1 MRKSIL
7 WFVFLTLLTIQ
18 SAFAQSF
25 YVKGKVISQEDNEPL
40 IGVSILQ
47 EGSGN
52 GVVTDIDGNYSLE
65 VKGTTKTTLVFSY
78 IGMQSQKHEVS
89 AKTGTLNVR
98 LASDAA
104 LIDEVVV
111 VAYGTRKKGTIAGAV
126 SAVKSEKLEN
136 VPAAGFDQALQG
148 QTPGLSVISNSG
160 EPSKAAVFQ
169 IRGTNSINSG
179 TSPLFILD
187 GVPISSSDFNT
198 ISPGDIESI
207 SVLKDAS
214 STSIYGAR
222 AANGVVIIS
231 TKKGKEGT
239 FRVNLDA
246 YVGVQT
252 SAKQMRMLNAQEY
265 GDLLWQA
272 QRNDGKSPVSDVYG
286 SGETAVIPE
295 FLDADHRLPSGDVDW
310 VDEIMQ
316 KAMVQS
322 YNLSLAKADKVSSH
336 LFSLG
341 YFNQD
346 GLMKYTGFK
355 RISGRFNNEFKL
367 FNDRLKIGEN
377 ATLSHAWGTSV
388 TNNAAL
394 GGMLY
399 NAYKTVSITPVY
411 DLDGNFG
418 SNPIA
423 DISNPLGELYRNK
436 DNKDRTTRLFGNLFA
451 ELNILEGLYFK
462 TNFGADYKNL
472 YKRSFKAKYN
482 ELNTQQP
489 LSTLSTQNRWN
500 FNWVFTN
507 TLNYLRTFDKHTIGA
522 LLGIET
528 NRYQE
533 EYFSASREGFASDD
547 DNFHFL
553 DAGDSGSQKN
563 AGSAFTSK
571 MMSYFGKIDYNFDNR
586 YLFAATFRRDGSSK
600 LGNNKWG
607 NFPAVSAGWRISS
620 EQFYDIPAISNMK
633 VRIGWG
639 QNGNSDIPAYS
650 TIDSYMSN
658 PNHSNYPID
667 GSQSSVT
674 TGYTQTRYGNA
685 NLKWETTTQTN
696 VGLDLGFLDNSL
708 TVVLDWFNKDTK
720 DLLWERPLIGTVGG
734 TNQTVWDNV
743 GKMRNRGFEAEVSYN
758 KSINK
763 DFGFN
768 VAFNMSAIKNKMTE
782 LDGDVS
788 YIGLPTSVIHSLN
801 FDQEVSRSAIGQ
813 PIGSFYAYKED
824 GLFQSEAEIKSYTNN
839 KGELLQPNA
848 KPGDIK
854 FVDVNGDGVIDG
866 NDRDY
871 IGNPLPDVT
880 AGLTLGVN
888 FHNFDLS
895 LFFQGMFGNDV
906 YDLTRYVGDF
916 YNQSQYN
923 KNSRVVNA
931 WTPTNTNT
939 DIPRVTMDDPNNN
952 IRPSSYYVQDASFVR
967 LKNMKIGYSVP
978 QSILSKIKFNSL
990 YIYAQATNLFTITG
1004 YDGIDPEVGLQ
1015 SYSSDY
1021 RNLDMGVDRGIY
1033 PLSRTFTFGVNVSF

>member
-1 MRKSIL
+1 M
-7 WFVFLTLLTIQ
+7 
-18 SAFAQSF
+18 
-25 YVKGKVISQEDNEPL
+25 
-40 IGVSILQ
+40 
-47 EGSGN
+47 
-52 GVVTDIDGNYSLE
+52 
-65 VKGTTKTTLVFSY
+65 
-78 IGMQSQKHEVS
+78 
-89 AKTGTLNVR
+89 
-98 LASDAA
+98 
-104 LIDEVVV
+104 
-111 VAYGTRKKGTIAGAV
+111 
-126 SAVKSEKLEN
+126 
-136 VPAAGFDQALQG
+136 
-148 QTPGLSVISNSG
+148 
-160 EPSKAAVFQ
+160 
-169 IRGTNSINSG
+169 
-179 TSPLFILD
+179 
-187 GVPISSSDFNT
+187 
-198 ISPGDIESI
+198 
-207 SVLKDAS
+207 
-214 STSIYGAR
+214 
-222 AANGVVIIS
+222 
-231 TKKGKEGT
+231 
-239 FRVNLDA
+239 
-246 YVGVQT
+246 
-252 SAKQMRMLNAQEY
+252 
-265 GDLLWQA
+265 
-272 QRNDGKSPVSDVYG
+272 
-286 SGETAVIPE
+286 
-295 FLDADHRLPSGDVDW
+295 
-310 VDEIMQ
+310 
-316 KAMVQS
+316 
-322 YNLSLAKADKVSSH
+322 
-336 LFSLG
+336 
-341 YFNQD
+341 
-346 GLMKYTGFK
+346 
-355 RISGRFNNEFKL
+355 
-367 FNDRLKIGEN
+367 
-377 ATLSHAWGTSV
+377 
-388 TNNAAL
+388 
-394 GGMLY
+394 
-399 NAYKTVSITPVY
+399 
-411 DLDGNFG
+411 
-418 SNPIA
+418 
-423 DISNPLGELYRNK
+423 
-436 DNKDRTTRLFGNLFA
+436 
-451 ELNILEGLYFK
+451 
-462 TNFGADYKNL
+462 
-472 YKRSFKAKYN
+472 
-482 ELNTQQP
+482 NTQQP

-586 YLFAATFRRDGSSK
+586 YLFSATFRRDGSSK

-620 EQFYDIPAISNMK
+620 EPFYDIPAISNMK

>member
-1 MRKSIL
+1 
-7 WFVFLTLLTIQ
+7 
-18 SAFAQSF
+18 
-25 YVKGKVISQEDNEPL
+25 
-40 IGVSILQ
+40 
-47 EGSGN
+47 
-52 GVVTDIDGNYSLE
+52 
-65 VKGTTKTTLVFSY
+65 
-78 IGMQSQKHEVS
+78 
-89 AKTGTLNVR
+89 
-98 LASDAA
+98 
-104 LIDEVVV
+104 
-111 VAYGTRKKGTIAGAV
+111 
-126 SAVKSEKLEN
+126 
-136 VPAAGFDQALQG
+136 
-148 QTPGLSVISNSG
+148 
-160 EPSKAAVFQ
+160 
-169 IRGTNSINSG
+169 
-179 TSPLFILD
+179 
-187 GVPISSSDFNT
+187 
-198 ISPGDIESI
+198 
-207 SVLKDAS
+207 
-214 STSIYGAR
+214 
-222 AANGVVIIS
+222 
-231 TKKGKEGT
+231 
-239 FRVNLDA
+239 
-246 YVGVQT
+246 
-252 SAKQMRMLNAQEY
+252 
-265 GDLLWQA
+265 
-272 QRNDGKSPVSDVYG
+272 
-286 SGETAVIPE
+286 
-295 FLDADHRLPSGDVDW
+295 
-310 VDEIMQ
+310 
-316 KAMVQS
+316 
-322 YNLSLAKADKVSSH
+322 
-336 LFSLG
+336 
-341 YFNQD
+341 
-346 GLMKYTGFK
+346 
-355 RISGRFNNEFKL
+355 
-367 FNDRLKIGEN
+367 
-377 ATLSHAWGTSV
+377 
-388 TNNAAL
+388 
-394 GGMLY
+394 
-399 NAYKTVSITPVY
+399 
-411 DLDGNFG
+411 
-418 SNPIA
+418 
-423 DISNPLGELYRNK
+423 
-436 DNKDRTTRLFGNLFA
+436 
-451 ELNILEGLYFK
+451 
-462 TNFGADYKNL
+462 
-472 YKRSFKAKYN
+472 
-482 ELNTQQP
+482 
-489 LSTLSTQNRWN
+489 
-500 FNWVFTN
+500 
-507 TLNYLRTFDKHTIGA
+507 
-522 LLGIET
+522 
-528 NRYQE
+528 
-533 EYFSASREGFASDD
+533 
-547 DNFHFL
+547 
-553 DAGDSGSQKN
+553 
-563 AGSAFTSK
+563 
-571 MMSYFGKIDYNFDNR
+571 
-586 YLFAATFRRDGSSK
+586 
-600 LGNNKWG
+600 
-607 NFPAVSAGWRISS
+607 
-620 EQFYDIPAISNMK
+620 MK
-633 VRIGWG
+633 VRVGWG